1 MNKNN
6 HPTSAELCALHTA
19 AAEAAAAAAHCIIIT
34 SQITN
39 FQWISGVHPCILDR
53 VFIIVTFKTTF
64 FFFIPAL
71 LEQNLLDRENEL
83 NVNLLLGW
91 GRRRTRRRPR
101 KRLDCTKS
109 KQRKREKKEPCPVS
123 YADFVA
129 RSKKRTW
136 QSIENFL
143 CTISVCSLACCCC
156 SASKQ

>member
-19 AAEAAAAAAHCIIIT
+19 AALAVAVAAHCIIIT

-64 FFFIPAL
+64 YFFIPAL

-83 NVNLLLGW
+83 NVNLLLG
-91 GRRRTRRRPR
+91 GDEERGGGLENVQTAQKVNRERE
-101 KRLDCTKS
+101 
-109 KQRKREKKEPCPVS
+109 REKKEPCPVS

-129 RSKKRTW
+129 RSKRTW

-143 CTISVCSLACCCC
+143 CTISVCMQPAAC
-156 SASKQ
+156 K

>member
-19 AAEAAAAAAHCIIIT
+19 AALAVAVAAHCIIIT

-83 NVNLLLGW
+83 NVNLLLG

-109 KQRKREKKEPCPVS
+109 KQRKREREKKSHALFPTLILQLEARGHGRVS
-123 YADFVA
+123 RISSAP
-129 RSKKRTW
+129 
-136 QSIENFL
+136 FL
-143 CTISVCSLACCCC
+143 SVCSLL
-156 SASKQ
+156 ASKQ